1 MNSYLVSVQCA
12 SHQLNSQWLLFGI
25 EIQNYGQ
32 QENQTVMEETAVHSV
47 ADTIL
52 EIYPHFF

>member
-1 MNSYLVSVQCA
+1 MRGGGGSA

-32 QENQTVMEETAVHSV
+32 QENQTVMEETAVLSV